1 MRKVFKAIRQAQADA
16 ANSMTERLRSS
27 AIASGWNAE
36 VAANIS
42 LEHDGKAFSLNIHPD
57 YKARVFDHEFGTETT
72 PPRSVLR
79 KHLMDSAEFNQVMG
93 QHLHQRWEG
102 KK

>member
-1 MRKVFKAIRQAQADA
+1 MRKVINAIRQAQADA

-27 AIASGWNAE
+27 ALASGWDAE
-36 VAANIS
+36 VAKNIS

-57 YKARVFDHEFGTETT
+57 YTGHVFDHEFGTETT
-72 PPRSVLR
+72 PPRPVLR
-79 KHLMDSAEFNQVMG
+79 KHLLDPQEFNQMMG
-93 QHLHQRWEG
+93 KHLHERWEG